1 MFNVNEL
8 GYSLLLIIVFIII
21 IYILV
26 KIVYW
31 IYESLNPLTY
41 LTSAKKSQVVAS
53 DSLGQSSNF
62 TYSVWFYINDW
73 TYRRKQQK
81 ILFVRNNNI
90 KVYFSAY
97 NNDLNVEVGSK
108 VFGGTNSG
116 STPSSV
122 SGNNGT
128 SSMFGTSIGSGT
140 SLGSGGSG
148 TSLGSSG
155 TDGNVTASNF
165 KMLRNVFQ
173 LDNVNTPSVHNS
185 VSAALKNVKTANT
198 GGIMDIFGGG
208 DYNESFISG
217 SSVLR
222 EGATGSN
229 SGNSNPTPSSFPSKL
244 IDDNLNN
251 TQTMLGTLIK
261 ELCTKACSSNPENSK
276 CDVNKQKCSQIRKE
290 IDTLLGGTATTLTSK
305 IQNIQNQ
312 IKKLEPYDAQ
322 TLLNCLPQLF
332 DIFNNMNGPSP
343 NASLSTLAPNCL
355 SVLQRVLQTSGL
367 SHMLNTTKPDNQ
379 LSTAIVKNIPLQSW
393 VNVVISVYGKT
404 LDIYING
411 RLATSYILDNIVDLS
426 KSKNN
431 SVSIT
436 PLGGFDGWTS
446 KFQYWDSAT
455 NADQAYN
462 IYMSGG
468 GTGTSDF
475 DMSSYKIK
483 VSFLDDNREEASF
496 NF

>member
-62 TYSVWFYINDW
+62 TYSVWVYINDW
-73 TYRRKQQK
+73 TYRLKQQK

-108 VFGGTNSG
+108 VSGGTNSG

-148 TSLGSSG
+148 TSLGSG
-155 TDGNVTASNF
+155 GADGNVTASNMSTF
-165 KMLRNVFQ
+165 LNAFQ
-173 LDNVNTPSVHNS
+173 LDNVNTPSVSNS
-185 VSAALKNVKTANT
+185 VSAALNTLNNVKTANT

-208 DYNESFISG
+208 DYNEPFIPG
-217 SSVLR
+217 RSVLR
-222 EGATGSN
+222 EGASGSN
-229 SGNSNPTPSSFPSKL
+229 PGTTAQPTSE
-244 IDDNLNN
+244 
-251 TQTMLGTLIK
+251 LIK
-261 ELCTKACSSNPENSK
+261 IQSEKNQLLIGQLITDLCNQACTSDNKNTYCHFTTCKHIKQQMDSIITENTKDLQSRIN
-276 CDVNKQKCSQIRKE
+276 
-290 IDTLLGGTATTLTSK
+290 
-305 IQNIQNQ
+305 NIKPL
-312 IKKLEPYDAQ
+312 IKDLPQTEAQ
-322 TLLNCLPQLF
+322 TLLTCLPQLF
-332 DIFNNMNGPSP
+332 VIFNSMAGPSP
-343 NASLSTLAPNCL
+343 ATSLSTLTPKCQSILKNT
-355 SVLQRVLQTSGL
+355 LQTSGL

-436 PLGGFDGWTS
+436 PKGGFDGWTS

-475 DMSSYKIK
+475 EMSSYKIK